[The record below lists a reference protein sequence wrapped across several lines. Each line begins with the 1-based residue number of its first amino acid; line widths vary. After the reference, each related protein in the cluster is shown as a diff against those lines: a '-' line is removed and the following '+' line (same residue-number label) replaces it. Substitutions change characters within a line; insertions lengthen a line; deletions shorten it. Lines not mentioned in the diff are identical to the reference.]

1 MRRQS
6 TVATVILVVIVV
18 LVAAMYGPYNRMVA
32 LRNQVNEQA
41 AQIENVLQG
50 RLEKIP
56 DLVASAKA
64 FMKHEETIFTTV
76 AEARGNLQSA
86 IDSGDMGKM
95 ADANEEFNLA
105 MTSFTAVVEAYP
117 ELSSNQLFVGLQDEI
132 AGSVNRIQQER
143 RTYNQLVT
151 KYNTKLETFPTM
163 LYARLF
169 GFKPA
174 EYFQATEE
182 AHKTNVVDFG
192 D

>member
-1 MRRQS
+1 MKRQS
-6 TVATVILVVIVV
+6 TITTILVVVVLV
-18 LVAAMYGPYNRMVA
+18 LVAAMYGPYNSMVT
-32 LRNQVNEQA
+32 LRNQVKEQS

-56 DLVASAKA
+56 DMVASAKA
-64 FMKHEETIFTTV
+64 LMKHEETVFTAV
-76 AEARGNLQSA
+76 AEARSSLQSA
-86 IDSGDMGKM
+86 IDSGDIGKM
-95 ADANEEFNLA
+95 AEANEEFDLA
-105 MTSFTAVVEAYP
+105 ITNFTAVVEAYP

-143 RTYNQLVT
+143 RTYNQLVR

-163 LYARLF
+163 LYAKLF
-169 GFKPA
+169 GFEPA
-174 EYFQATEE
+174 EYFQATDE